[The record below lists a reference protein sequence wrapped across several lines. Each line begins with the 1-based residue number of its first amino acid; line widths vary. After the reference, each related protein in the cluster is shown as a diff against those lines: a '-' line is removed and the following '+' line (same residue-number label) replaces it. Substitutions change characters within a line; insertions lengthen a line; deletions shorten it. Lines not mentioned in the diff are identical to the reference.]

1 MSPGMW
7 RLRPSR
13 GTLTATAANRPYAY
27 LSFQWTAAASTG
39 STEYHT
45 FWTCLAVYG
54 NHGLTKRGT
63 ASATEAQGFYASDVI
78 ANAVSRWAPLLT
90 YTTGSDGTI
99 RPTSF
104 VIPQLEFRT
113 QTTASEILTQANRFH
128 LNDWAVWEGT
138 KPGEPTFYYN
148 ERNGRGRK
156 WRARIKPSQ
165 LTETGPQVDRLWNGV
180 IVLYQDVDGSV
191 KTVGPTG
198 SLSDT
203 TSDSLL
209 DTDPLN
215 PVNQKGIKRY
225 ATLDMGIVSTSAAA
239 TEVGRRFLERAKE
252 LDRSGSAT
260 IVGHIQDDHGV
271 THPAWA
277 VRAGDQI
284 SFTDASDTSY
294 RRIVKTS
301 YDHDSRTNSIDL
313 DSPPEGMDA
322 LLERLGASL
331 L

>member
-1 MSPGMW
+1 MSHPEHRSPTSQDRRW
-7 RLRPSR
+7 RT
-13 GTLTATAANRPYAY
+13 G
-27 LSFQWTAAASTG
+27 G
-39 STEYHT
+39 STV
-45 FWTCLAVYG
+45 WG

-63 ASATEAQGFYASDVI
+63 APNDGLYASDVI
-78 ANAVSRWAPLLT
+78 ANAVSRWTTLLN

-104 VIPQLEFRT
+104 VIPQLEFRS

-225 ATLDMGIVSTSAAA
+225 ATLDMGIVSTPAAA